1 MCKEI
6 KTSFNLNYK
15 PLFNVKEMVN
25 SAPRALKKVLEKSKF
40 IAQFDIVRSSL
51 T

>member
-6 KTSFNLNYK
+6 KTNFKLNYK

-40 IAQFDIVRSSL
+40 IAQFDIFRSSL